1 MKDDCEL
8 SYLLMASLFWVEN
21 EQETGYES
29 FVRQYIPQIFTKLL
43 AEEHCRHWQ
52 PEVNQAI
59 QRRNL
64 ELIRLVASMLKNNVY
79 NSSLTPVMCG
89 LLDPDCFFFVKNKH
103 GNPPSYNSGKIQPI
117 RFCLWFKVRR
127 VSKSYKITVL
137 KTGNFISF

>member
-43 AEEHCRHWQ
+43 TEEHCRHWQ

-103 GNPPSYNSGKIQPI
+103 GNPPSYNSGKIQLI
-117 RFCLWFKVRR
+117 
-127 VSKSYKITVL
+127 KSSTSL
-137 KTGNFISF
+137 KYIILHDFISF

>member
-43 AEEHCRHWQ
+43 TEEHCRHWQ
-52 PEVNQAI
+52 PEINQAI

-103 GNPPSYNSGKIQPI
+103 GNPPSYNSGTSFQSIDLEI
-117 RFCLWFKVRR
+117 SCVGSICNISRN
-127 VSKSYKITVL
+127 SKSDKCKCAI
-137 KTGNFISF
+137 K